1 MFRKLVM
8 LSMVF
13 CLFIVQANAA
23 THNSLKSAF
32 DELNYALTVEWD
44 QTDRAFYESQMN
56 KFSATLETLQ
66 ANGMTNAE
74 LVDFAVS
81 QVKDEGAKKDLRTAL
96 SMVQINNMSQAE
108 AKRYVTDVMNKSYS
122 RGASWGGE
130 VIVGAIVLVIII
142 AVAAIVAG
150 KARVNENEGCYE
162 VYTCD
167 DYCTGGFCYEDCYY
181 ECVN

>member
-44 QTDRAFYESQMN
+44 QTDRNFYESQMN

-81 QVKDEGAKKDLRTAL
+81 QLKDEGAQKDLRTAL
-96 SMVQINNMSQAE
+96 SMVKINNMTQSE
-108 AKRYVTDVMNKSYS
+108 AKRYVTDVMNKSYN

-130 VIVGAIVLVIII
+130 VVVGVVVFVLII
-142 AVAAIVAG
+142 AIAAIVAG
-150 KARVNENEGCYE
+150 KARINENEGCYE
-162 VYTCD
+162 VRVCEEN
-167 DYCTGGFCYEDCYY
+167 CIGSVCHEDCDY

>member
-1 MFRKLVM
+1 MFRKLLM

-44 QTDRAFYESQMN
+44 QTDRDFYKSQMD
-56 KFSATLETLQ
+56 KFSAKLETLQ
-66 ANGMTNAE
+66 ANGMTNA
-74 LVDFAVS
+74 
-81 QVKDEGAKKDLRTAL
+81 L
-96 SMVQINNMSQAE
+96 SMVSINNMSQKE
-108 AKRYVTDVMNKSYS
+108 AQKYVTDIMNKSYS

-130 VIVGAIVLVIII
+130 VIVGAVVLILIVAI
-142 AVAAIVAG
+142 AAIVAG

-162 VYTCD
+162 VYTCE
-167 DYCTGGFCYEDCYY
+167 DYCTGNFCYEDCYY